1 MTFSLEEIDHILKAL
16 NTMSSYDVA
25 RAREKIDNGVVNHD
39 DLVDKFKM
47 YRHRIT
53 WRQNNYW
60 KYTKQWSMQHNK
72 QNFLNQ

>member
-25 RAREKIDNGVVNHD
+25 RAREKIDNGVVNHN

-53 WRQNNYW
+53 
-60 KYTKQWSMQHNK
+60 
-72 QNFLNQ
+72 